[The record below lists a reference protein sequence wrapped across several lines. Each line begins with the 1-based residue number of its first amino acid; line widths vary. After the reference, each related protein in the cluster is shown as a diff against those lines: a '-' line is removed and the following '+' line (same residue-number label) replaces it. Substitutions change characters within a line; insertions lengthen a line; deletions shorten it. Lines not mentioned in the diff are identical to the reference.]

1 MAETRRV
8 APQLDIEQILMEA
21 QHRWLRP
28 TEICEILQ
36 NYRKFRIAPEP
47 SQRPPSGSL
56 FLFDR
61 KVLRYF
67 RKDGHN
73 WRKKKDG
80 KTIKEAHERLKA
92 DSVDVLHCYYAHG
105 EENENFQRRTYWML
119 EEALM
124 HIVLVHYLEVKG
136 SKASFSR
143 ARDDGEMAPVTRL
156 DSSYCTNSFT
166 SQSNLH
172 SSHTMETGSPSSTQT
187 SDYADAESD
196 YHQGRSRY
204 HPFPELQQHVEGSL
218 SDAIFSNRN
227 VVLPSGSSQ
236 FPQEDMTNEYY
247 EAGRNLQF
255 NRAKTAFSGTSWEEV
270 NGDAVFESV
279 LEASAIGPGKIP
291 YQDDLE
297 FREPLTNELIS
308 KQKDAQG
315 NDKENSLIIYSQLL
329 DSEDSP
335 VLCRTTS
342 ENDHSLHGKRNSVS
356 LLKDVSLDLS
366 NIHGDG
372 LKKHDSF
379 SRWMSKELREVDD
392 SNMKS
397 SSQSCWNFI
406 GSELPED
413 ASMTTAEHLNS
424 YIMSPSVSQDQ
435 LFSILDFSPNWA
447 YSGFKTK
454 VLITGTFLKD
464 KKDLE
469 FCKWSCMFGEVEV
482 SAEIIADGV
491 LCCDAPSHKPGTVPF
506 YITCSNRFA
515 CSEVREFEFQDPH
528 SQCMDTLDSQC
539 GEINELHLHIRF
551 GKLLSLDSLEHS
563 TPVNMTDEKLNLCY
577 EISSFFMDA
586 DDEYHD
592 TLERTS
598 GEELNTDS
606 LKDHIFQK
614 LLKQQL
620 HDWLLQKISEGGK
633 GPCVLDKDG
642 QGVLHLAAAIGYDW
656 AIRPTVT
663 AGVGLN
669 FRDALG
675 WTALHWAA
683 FCGRERTVVSLV
695 TMGAAPGV
703 LTDPTPEFP
712 SGRTPADLASA
723 NGHKGIAGF
732 LAECTLTAQLET
744 LTFKDVGKGE
754 ISEVV
759 SSKYIEEFAKYDEG
773 AGSGPSMKDS
783 FSAVHNATLVA
794 AQIHQVFRVHSFQR
808 KKLVQYNKEMSRMSD
823 VPDFSLISF
832 KANKLVQHDMPAH
845 NAAIRIQNKFRGW
858 KRRKEFLIIRQRIVK
873 IQAYVRGHQVRK
885 RYKKIVWTVGI
896 IEKVILR
903 WRRKGSG
910 LRGFRSEGVLEA
922 SSNQDVQPPNEDE
935 YDFLQ
940 EGRKQTEFRMQKALA
955 RVKSMVQYPEARDQY
970 RRLLNVVSE
979 LQDSKAVQDRASD
992 EVEDIDT
999 GNFMMEFDELW
1010 EDPNIPAWYSSDTRG
1025 ETSSRLSV

>member
-1 MAETRRV
+1 
-8 APQLDIEQILMEA
+8 MEA

-136 SKASFSR
+136 SKTSFSR
-143 ARDDGEMAPVTRL
+143 ARDDGEIASVTRM
-156 DSSYCTNSFT
+156 DSSYCTNSST
-166 SQSNLH
+166 SQNNLH
-172 SSHTMETGSPSSTQT
+172 SSQTMETGSPSSTQT
-187 SDYADAESD
+187 SDYADTESAD

-218 SDAIFSNRN
+218 TDAILSNHN
-227 VVLPSGSSQ
+227 VALPSGSNQLLPDKANSGYYSV
-236 FPQEDMTNEYY
+236 PQESTTKEYY
-247 EAGRNLQF
+247 EADRDLQF
-255 NRAKTAFSGTSWEEV
+255 NRSKTVFSGTSWEEV
-270 NGDAVFESV
+270 IRNGNAGFESV
-279 LEASAIGPGKIP
+279 FEASATGPGKIP

-297 FREPLTNELIS
+297 FRELLTNELIS

-315 NDKENSLIIYSQLL
+315 NDKEESLVNYSQLL

-335 VLCRTTS
+335 VLCRTTL

-356 LLKDVSLDLS
+356 LLKDASLDLS

-413 ASMTTAEHLNS
+413 ASMTTAEHLDS

-447 YSGFKTK
+447 YTGFKTK

-482 SAEIIADGV
+482 PAEIIADGV
-491 LCCDAPSHKPGTVPF
+491 LRCDAPSHKPGTVPF

-551 GKLLSLDSLEHS
+551 GKLLSLGSLDYS

-577 EISSFFMDA
+577 EISSFFMEA
-586 DDEYHD
+586 DDEWCD
-592 TLERTS
+592 TLERTND
-598 GEELNTDS
+598 EELNKDS

-620 HDWLLQKISEGGK
+620 HDWLLRKISEGGK

-642 QGVLHLAAAIGYDW
+642 QGVLHLAAAIGYEW

-695 TMGAAPGV
+695 TLGAAPGV

-732 LAECTLTAQLET
+732 LAESTLTAQLET
-744 LTFKDVGKGE
+744 LTFKDVGRGKIFE
-754 ISEVV
+754 AV
-759 SSKYIEEFAKYDEG
+759 SSKDIEEFAKYDED
-773 AGSGPSMKDS
+773 APDEPSMKDS
-783 FSAVHNATLVA
+783 FSAVRNATVIA
-794 AQIHQVFRVHSFQR
+794 ARIHQVFRVQSFQR
-808 KKLVQYNKEMSRMSD
+808 KKLVQYSKEMSRMSD
-823 VPDFSLISF
+823 VQDFSFISF
-832 KANKLVQHDMPAH
+832 KANKPGQHDAPAH
-845 NAAIRIQNKFRGW
+845 FAAIRIQNKFRGW
-858 KRRKEFLIIRQRIVK
+858 KRRKEFLLIRQRIVK

-922 SSNQDVQPPNEDE
+922 SSNQNAQHPNEDE

-940 EGRKQTEFRMQKALA
+940 EGRKQTELRMQKALA

-970 RRLLNVVSE
+970 RRLLDVVSE
-979 LQDSKAVQDRASD
+979 LQDSKAVQDRVSD
-992 EVEDIDT
+992 EVEDADA
-999 GNFMMEFDELW
+999 GDFMMEFEELW
-1010 EDPNIPAWYSSDTRG
+1010 EVPNIPAWYSSDTRG
-1025 ETSSRLSV
+1025 EPSSHLSI